1 MRFAIALESIA
12 KVCEQ
17 RNAGDLLV
25 FDDVLAQPLD
35 VTHAELDGPR
45 MNSALKILADD
56 IGQLETG
63 ASVLVERST
72 VEVNA
77 LFANHAL
84 EGMSAFA

>member
-1 MRFAIALESIA
+1 MRFAIALQGIA

-17 RNAGDLLV
+17 RNARDLLV
-25 FDDVLAQPLD
+25 FDDVLAQALD
-35 VTHAELDGPR
+35 VTHAELYRPR
-45 MNSALKILADD
+45 MHPALKILADD
-56 IGQLETG
+56 IGELEAG